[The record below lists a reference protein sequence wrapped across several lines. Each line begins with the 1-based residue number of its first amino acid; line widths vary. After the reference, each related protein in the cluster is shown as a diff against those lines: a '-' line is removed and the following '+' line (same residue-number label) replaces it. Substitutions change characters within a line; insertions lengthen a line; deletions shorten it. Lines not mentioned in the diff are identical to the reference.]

1 MQKSRLVVCRAGL
14 GFIFGDILHN
24 IRYVAMKDS
33 TKHLNRMRT
42 DALIALQACDLSR
55 ADMKGFYES
64 ILCNTFL
71 SHGFPKSFV
80 RNHLCKHPL
89 STCILS
95 ECGL

>member
-1 MQKSRLVVCRAGL
+1 MQKSRLVVRHAGF
-14 GFIFGDILHN
+14 GIIFGDILHN

-33 TKHLNRMRT
+33 TKHFDRMCA
-42 DALIALQACDLSR
+42 DAFIALQACNLSR
-55 ADMKGFYES
+55 ADMKIFYKS

-71 SHGFPKSFV
+71 SHGFPKFFV

-95 ECGL
+95 EGGL